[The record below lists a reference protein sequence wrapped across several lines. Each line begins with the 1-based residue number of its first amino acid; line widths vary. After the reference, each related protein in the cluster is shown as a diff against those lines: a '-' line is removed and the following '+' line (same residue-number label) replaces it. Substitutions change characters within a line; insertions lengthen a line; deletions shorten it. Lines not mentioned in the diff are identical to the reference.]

1 MIDTFS
7 ASGFKCFSKATT
19 FDFSR
24 LNLLTGYNGR
34 GKSSVLQAL
43 LLLSQ
48 SIKKKGDL
56 DALSPQGCFVKLGSF
71 SDILSDQRKTMNFH
85 FHCLEGD
92 VELQYSSTYD
102 HSWNGDITSLKVN
115 GIEYFEK
122 PSDLSSNISSNKSK
136 KTINSSYPK
145 DFFKSLSN
153 FHYISADRLGP
164 TLYEE
169 KEEISKDNPLGCHGE
184 HRLNMLASDN
194 SLKTHIVEILEYIM
208 DGGRMSLVDS
218 DDKNEV
224 ISSYFSFS
232 KFNKEIKAINVGY
245 GYSYI
250 LPIIVLSQTICD
262 GAIFIENPEA
272 HLHPIAQSRL
282 MQVLCSIPK
291 DRNVQFFIETHS
303 EHILNAVRLACLKEE
318 MPISNNETLI
328 YFFDKDFSI
337 KKLNIDEDGQ
347 IPNWPY
353 GFFDQTERDIAE
365 ILKRGLLKC

>member
-1 MIDTFS
+1 MINTFS
-7 ASGFKCFSKATT
+7 ANGFKCFSEATS

-48 SIKKKGDL
+48 SIKKNGDL
-56 DALSPQGCFVKLGSF
+56 ENLTPQGCFVKLGSF
-71 SDILSDQRKTMNFH
+71 RDILSDQRKTMNFR
-85 FHCLEGD
+85 FHCPEGV
-92 VELQYSSTYD
+92 VELQYRSISNNIW
-102 HSWNGDITSLKVN
+102 SGEISSLKIN

-122 PSDLSSNISSNKSK
+122 PSDLSSNTSSSESK
-136 KTINSSYPK
+136 KFINSSYPK
-145 DFFKSLSN
+145 DFYKSLDN

-164 TLYEE
+164 TMYEE
-169 KEEISKDNPLGCHGE
+169 KEEIASDNPLGCHGE

-194 SLKTHIVEILEYIM
+194 DLKTKIAKILEYIM
-208 DGGRMSLVDS
+208 DGGEMSIVGT
-218 DDKNEV
+218 DDKYEV
-224 ISSYFSFS
+224 LSSYFSFNKFS
-232 KFNKEIKAINVGY
+232 KSIKAINVGY

-250 LPIIVLSQTICD
+250 LPIILLSQTVND
-262 GAIFIENPEA
+262 GTIFIENPEA

-291 DRNVQFFIETHS
+291 EKNVQFFIETHS

-318 MPISNNETLI
+318 LPISNSETQI

-347 IPNWPY
+347 IPDWPY

-365 ILKRGLLKC
+365 ILKRGMFK

>member
-1 MIDTFS
+1 MIDQFS
-7 ASGFKCFSKATT
+7 TSGFKCFSKTTT

-34 GKSSVLQAL
+34 GKSSILQAL

-48 SIKKKGDL
+48 SIKKNGDL
-56 DALSPQGCFVKLGSF
+56 DTLSPQGCFVKLGSF
-71 SDILSDQRKTMNFH
+71 FDILSDQRKTMSFH
-85 FHCLEGD
+85 FHCLEGE
-92 VELQYSSTYD
+92 VELQYNLVSD
-102 HSWNGDITSLKVN
+102 NSWNGAITSLKIN

-122 PSDLSSNISSNKSK
+122 PSDLTSNKSTTNKSK
-136 KTINSSYPK
+136 KIINSSYPK
-145 DFFKSLSN
+145 DFFRSLTN

-164 TLYEE
+164 TAYEE
-169 KEEISKDNPLGCHGE
+169 KEELAIDNPIGCHGE
-184 HRLNMLASDN
+184 HRLNMLAADID
-194 SLKTHIVEILEYIM
+194 LKSRIAEILEYIM
-208 DGGRMSLVDS
+208 DGGQMSLVGS

-224 ISSYFSFS
+224 ISSYFSFKKFS
-232 KFNKEIKAINVGY
+232 KNVKAINVGY

-250 LPIIVLSQTICD
+250 LPIIVLSQTISD
-262 GAIFIENPEA
+262 GTIFIENPEA

-282 MQVLCSIPK
+282 MQTICSLPK
-291 DRNVQFFIETHS
+291 ERNVQFFIETHS

-318 MPISNNETLI
+318 IPISNSETQI

-353 GFFDQTERDIAE
+353 GFFDQIERDIAE
-365 ILKRGLLKC
+365 ILRRGILK

>member
-7 ASGFKCFSKATT
+7 ASGFKCFSKATV
-19 FDFSR
+19 FNFSR

-48 SIKKKGDL
+48 SIKKNGDL
-56 DALSPQGCFVKLGSF
+56 DVLSPQGCFVKLGSF
-71 SDILSDQRKTMNFH
+71 FDILSDQRKTMNFH
-85 FHCLEGD
+85 FHCSEGD
-92 VELQYSSTYD
+92 VELQYSSTFD
-102 HSWNGDITSLKVN
+102 NSWNGEVSSLK
-115 GIEYFEK
+115 IDETEYFEK
-122 PSDLSSNISSNKSK
+122 PSDLSSNTSSSNKSK
-136 KTINSSYPK
+136 KIINSSYPK
-145 DFFKSLSN
+145 DFFKSLNN

-164 TLYEE
+164 TPYEE
-169 KEEISKDNPLGCHGE
+169 KEEITGDNPLGCHGE
-184 HRLNMLASDN
+184 HRLNILASDN
-194 SLKTHIVEILEYIM
+194 SLKSRIAEILEYIM
-208 DGGRMSLVDS
+208 DGGRMSLVGS

-224 ISSYFSFS
+224 ISSYFSFNKFS
-232 KFNKEIKAINVGY
+232 KDIKSINVGY

-318 MPISNNETLI
+318 MPISNEETQI

-337 KKLNIDEDGQ
+337 KKLNIDKDGQ

-365 ILKRGLLKC
+365 ILKRGMFK

>member
-1 MIDTFS
+1 MINTFS
-7 ASGFKCFSKATT
+7 ASGFKCFSEVTA

-34 GKSSVLQAL
+34 GKSSLLQAL

-48 SIKKKGDL
+48 SIKKNGDIDNL
-56 DALSPQGCFVKLGSF
+56 TPQGCFVRLGSF
-71 SDILSDQRKTMNFH
+71 RDILSDQRKTMSFC
-85 FHCLEGD
+85 FQCSEGE
-92 VELQYSSTYD
+92 VELQYRSIANNIWSGEI
-102 HSWNGDITSLKVN
+102 SSLKIN
-115 GIEYFEK
+115 GVEYFEK
-122 PSDLSSNISSNKSK
+122 PSDLSSNTSSSDSK
-136 KTINSSYPK
+136 KVFNRSYSR
-145 DFFKSLSN
+145 DFYKSLTN

-164 TLYEE
+164 TMYEE
-169 KEEISKDNPLGCHGE
+169 KEEIASDNPLGCHGE
-184 HRLNMLASDN
+184 HRLNILASN
-194 SLKTHIVEILEYIM
+194 NELKAHIAKILEYIM
-208 DGGRMSLVDS
+208 DGGQMSLVGL

-224 ISSYFSFS
+224 LSSYFSFNKFS
-232 KFNKEIKAINVGY
+232 KSVKSINVGY

-250 LPIIVLSQTICD
+250 LPIILLSQTVNN
-262 GAIFIENPEA
+262 GTIFIENPEA

-282 MQVLCSIPK
+282 MEVICSIPK

-318 MPISNNETLI
+318 MPISNDETQI